1 MKCGQPRRKT
11 WNTFFTAFT
20 NLFFGPLWGIPVPK
34 WLKLWSKYF
43 LNWWFSKN
51 EVQFLDLGISCNLN
65 DMKGKKGNDEDMEK
79 YMKENEK
86 IWKDVRENELKWKE
100 MQWQQ
105 TRLTPPKD

>member
-1 MKCGQPRRKT
+1 
-11 WNTFFTAFT
+11 
-20 NLFFGPLWGIPVPK
+20 
-34 WLKLWSKYF
+34 
-43 LNWWFSKN
+43 
-51 EVQFLDLGISCNLN
+51 
-65 DMKGKKGNDEDMEK
+65 MKGKKGNDEDMEK